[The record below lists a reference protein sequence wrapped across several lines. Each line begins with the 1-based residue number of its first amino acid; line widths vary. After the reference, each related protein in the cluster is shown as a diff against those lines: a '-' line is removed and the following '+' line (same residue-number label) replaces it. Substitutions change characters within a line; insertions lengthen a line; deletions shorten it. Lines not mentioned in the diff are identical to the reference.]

1 MDPDRKPL
9 AKDDREECVECLVYA
24 YCAVTAAEQRAW
36 VVRGLRALKGEEWI
50 RGFEATH
57 PWPAVPCVQ
66 RFDDEIYS
74 TIQLWPRARGYED
87 LLRYVASLLDGG
99 ESSYCSAGH
108 RGEFEIDV
116 GYDERDRRLM
126 RALRANTVFWK
137 ACWVA
142 TTADGRQ
149 WFKVPEDT
157 PCNT

>member
-36 VVRGLRALKGEEWI
+36 VVRGLRALKGEAWI

-57 PWPAVPCVQ
+57 PWPDVPCVQ
-66 RFDDEIYS
+66 RFDDEIYA
-74 TIQLWPRARGYED
+74 TIQLWPRARGYTD
-87 LLRYVASLLDGG
+87 LLRYVASLLDG
-99 ESSYCSAGH
+99 ENSYWIELPG
-108 RGEFEIDV
+108 GEFEIDF
-116 GYDERDRRLM
+116 GCDSRDRRLL
-126 RALRANTVFWK
+126 RALRANTAFWE

-142 TTADGRQ
+142 TTEDRQ
-149 WFKVPEDT
+149 WFKVPEET